1 MNNQTVGI
9 ERRMNFNA
17 ELINK
22 FGISFWLQIGLLGS
36 LVWSIE
42 ASEWVDSPP
51 LFIFIFFGAMLATLL
66 TEIPSLYYRFVF
78 VLSLGFGFTYLGGI
92 SMAESDTF
100 FLRTQEVTN
109 RISDW
114 IAAVK
119 GEDATTD
126 TLPLAM
132 TIIFITWITAYF
144 TSWGLFKYGNLWA
157 SIIPV
162 GTLIV
167 LNLTYLPDSFWVHLL
182 PFIIFSLLLILHLTN
197 IAQSDV
203 VRSMGISNI
212 KRFKVFSYLNGFM
225 IAVLVVVTMWTFPV
239 GQMFRQST
247 SQIP

>member
-42 ASEWVDSPP
+42 ASDWVDSPP

-78 VLSLGFGFTYLGGI
+78 VLSLGFGLTYLGGI

-109 RISDW
+109 RI
-114 IAAVK
+114 
-119 GEDATTD
+119 
-126 TLPLAM
+126 
-132 TIIFITWITAYF
+132 TII
-144 TSWGLFKYGNLWA
+144 
-157 SIIPV
+157 
-162 GTLIV
+162 
-167 LNLTYLPDSFWVHLL
+167 
-182 PFIIFSLLLILHLTN
+182 
-197 IAQSDV
+197 
-203 VRSMGISNI
+203 
-212 KRFKVFSYLNGFM
+212 
-225 IAVLVVVTMWTFPV
+225 
-239 GQMFRQST
+239 
-247 SQIP
+247 